1 MSTGDVIQYPGL
13 NRNSYLEN
21 NLNFPNIITCPS
33 ELVALSAALGYAQAT
48 GVPVCDYAQHQLILA
63 NSCKQ
68 CVIVHVDCG
77 TLAMGQSIH
86 NASVSRVPVLCF
98 AGLSPF
104 TQNGELLGSR
114 TELASPR
121 EDAYLEPTDTTA
133 GSSIGSKTY
142 LIKQPLSGNTADTLV
157 K

>member
-1 MSTGDVIQYPGL
+1 MTTP
-13 NRNSYLEN
+13 
-21 NLNFPNIITCPS
+21 IIS
-33 ELVALSAALGYAQAT
+33 ILSLT
-48 GVPVCDYAQHQLILA
+48 
-63 NSCKQ
+63 SCKQ

-114 TELASPR
+114 TELASQTKKV
-121 EDAYLEPTDTTA
+121 YMEP
-133 GSSIGSKTY
+133 
-142 LIKQPLSGNTADTLV
+142 AD
-157 K
+157 